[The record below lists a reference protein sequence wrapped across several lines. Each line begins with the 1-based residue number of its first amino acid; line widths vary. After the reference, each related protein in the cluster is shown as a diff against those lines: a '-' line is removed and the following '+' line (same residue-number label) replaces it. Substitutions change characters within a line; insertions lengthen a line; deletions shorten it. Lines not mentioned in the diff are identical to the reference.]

1 MSTDPGARHHDLLTV
16 LRGGPAGT
24 PAPAP
29 QAPAAVTL
37 LPAAA
42 TSRHQLAVD
51 TALAGDPLVV
61 DTGSGTGSEG
71 AVLLTGL
78 LAALAAAGRRVT
90 LVPGAATA
98 AARLELTGLGL
109 GHLLAD
115 TPEDPSRRGADL
127 PPADPNRWLSVLR
140 DLDAR
145 HRAWFGG
152 PGGDGAPS
160 RSDALAGLAALR
172 AEHLHPPLLPAA
184 AAWTAQDRAR
194 VVDLLGRGGAAGDDA
209 LHGADDEQ
217 VAAAGDALDAL
228 PATLDRLAGLLAR
241 LGAEVRW
248 RSPRTLADVE
258 VAPAL
263 LARVEQALRTYVPSA
278 LHTDLDHAAAILAR
292 QPRSLLSA
300 EERERRRELKRLSS
314 LRHDGAG
321 FGTGDVQALTELHR
335 AWAERADGTPA
346 TFSGRDE
353 LVAVLDAVRRDLPV
367 VAALLPGVPADP
379 EVAALPGLAD
389 RVRGA
394 AAAARARRDRAAVS
408 ADGLEDLVAAV
419 PAGASPAEVARL
431 VEGTTWRALVEAPD
445 PGGVPVDRLAE
456 EFRRLDEQR
465 RARAARELQL
475 ALSGARAVAVTVAA
489 EPDAGDLDVLVVDDA
504 HRLDAGRVADLAG
517 RARQVVL
524 LGTGADQGSAWDRAR
539 AALGA
544 VSLDLPRRASA
555 VRDAVAAAV
564 TAAGPSAEAGTGAD
578 LVLRA
583 DGAVLLLDLE
593 DSLALLRVQDREV
606 ALPAR
611 HRAAGEAYRL
621 LRVADWFTDPR
632 GTARR
637 LVEELR
643 AVQPATPAAAPVP
656 VPAPVPAES
665 FPKGL
670 GSAQDAHRAVSE
682 FVAALAGGN
691 PNIDQ
696 TPAATVDAAVAL
708 AYADLGVQAADAAV
722 LDAAMELLT
731 YRRRGTKVLRAF
743 KESVQRS
750 KKKMRGAGVKVP

>member
-1 MSTDPGARHHDLLTV
+1 MSTDPGAQHHDLLTV
-16 LRGGPAGT
+16 LRGGAAAT
-24 PAPAP
+24 PAPTP
-29 QAPAAVTL
+29 PAPAAVTL

-51 TALAGDPLVV
+51 TALAGGPLVV
-61 DTGSGTGSEG
+61 DTGSEG

-90 LVPGAATA
+90 LVPGTATA
-98 AARLELTGLGL
+98 AAREELARLGL

-127 PPADPNRWLSVLR
+127 PPADPNRWLAVLR
-140 DLDAR
+140 DLDTR
-145 HRAWFGG
+145 HRAWFS
-152 PGGDGAPS
+152 GDGEGGAPS

-172 AEHLHPPLLPAA
+172 SEHLHPPLLPAA

-194 VVDLLGRGGAAGDDA
+194 VVELLGRGAPAGDDA
-209 LHGADDEQ
+209 LRGVDDER
-217 VAAAGDALDAL
+217 VAAAADALDAL
-228 PATLDRLAGLLAR
+228 PATLDRLAGLMAR
-241 LGAEVRW
+241 LGSEVRW
-248 RSPRTLADVE
+248 RTPRTLADVE
-258 VAPAL
+258 AAPAL

-321 FGTGDVQALTELHR
+321 FGSGDVQALTELHR

-346 TFSGRDE
+346 SFPGREE

-367 VAALLPGVPADP
+367 VAAVLPDVPADP
-379 EVAALPGLAD
+379 DVAALPELAD
-389 RVRGA
+389 RVRRA

-408 ADGLEDLVAAV
+408 AEGLEDLVAAV
-419 PAGASPAEVARL
+419 PAGSGPAEVARL

-445 PGGVPVDRLAE
+445 PGGVPVERLAE

-475 ALSGARAVAVTVAA
+475 ALSGARATAVAVTD
-489 EPDAGDLDVLVVDDA
+489 EPTGPDLDVLVVDDA
-504 HRLDAGRVADLAG
+504 HRLDADRVAGFAAH
-517 RARQVVL
+517 ARQVVL
-524 LGTGADQGSAWDRAR
+524 LGTGSHDPVPDPGSAWAR
-539 AALGA
+539 AALSA
-544 VSLDLPRRASA
+544 LSLELPRRASG

-564 TAAGPSAEAGTGAD
+564 AAAGPSAEAGSGTD

-583 DGAVLLLDLE
+583 DGAVLLVDVE

-632 GTARR
+632 GTTRR
-637 LVEELR
+637 LVEELGSVR
-643 AVQPATPAAAPVP
+643 PAAPEAVPVP

-670 GSAQDAHRAVSE
+670 GSAEDAHRTVAD
-682 FVAALAGGN
+682 FVTALAGGN

-731 YRRRGTKVLRAF
+731 YRRRGAKVLRAF
-743 KESVQRS
+743 KESLQRS